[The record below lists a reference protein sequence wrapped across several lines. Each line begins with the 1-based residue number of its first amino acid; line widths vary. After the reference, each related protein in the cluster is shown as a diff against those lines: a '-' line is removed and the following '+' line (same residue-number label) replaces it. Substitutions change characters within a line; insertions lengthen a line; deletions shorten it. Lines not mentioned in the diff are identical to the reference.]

1 MESYSPV
8 VNTAGVTTTISSSS
22 GVVFVDNPSPA
33 GSLKY
38 LTSKAFSKPARCWFE
53 SILQRNKLSLRLVG
67 DKPTKPEQASAIL
80 FGKAVVSISGPLPS
94 EAKNVRSS
102 AGFWSLMFLTLA
114 LVQCTVFI
122 IQGIAF
128 AYCSERLIHRAR
140 SRALGAILHQDISF
154 FDQKEN
160 TAGALATFLSV
171 NATALA
177 GISGATLGTILIAV
191 STLISAIAV
200 GCAFGWK
207 LGLVCSSLIPVLQRD
222 LYNRA
227 SAGYASEAISAIHT
241 VAALT
246 RENDVSRHFKKSLSE
261 SAKQSLKA
269 NIKTSLMYTLA
280 QSLLYACMGL
290 GFWYG
295 GRLIVHGEYSTFQ
308 FIVAYSAVIAG
319 AFSAGLVF
327 SFAPDIGGAARAAH
341 SYKVLFDRRPLIDPR
356 SSAGS
361 RINFG
366 NLKGQT
372 EFRNVNFGYASRP
385 AHQVLTNVSFAVQPG
400 QHVALVGETGSGK
413 STIIALLERF
423 YDPLSGSIFI
433 DGKPIS
439 SLNVA
444 EYRRSLGMVLQDPT
458 LYDGTI
464 RENMVFGLEVTSIP
478 DQAIEA
484 ACKKANILDFILSL
498 PLTPYGDGFSTLV
511 GNRGSQ
517 LSGGQKQRLT
527 LARALLR
534 DPRILLLDEATS
546 AVDSQSE
553 SLIQEALDKASEG
566 RTTISIAHRLSTI
579 QAADNILV
587 LEAGR
592 VIESGTHSTLM
603 AKRGKYWDLWNAG
616 R

>member
-1 MESYSPV
+1 
-8 VNTAGVTTTISSSS
+8 
-22 GVVFVDNPSPA
+22 
-33 GSLKY
+33 
-38 LTSKAFSKPARCWFE
+38 
-53 SILQRNKLSLRLVG
+53 
-67 DKPTKPEQASAIL
+67 
-80 FGKAVVSISGPLPS
+80 
-94 EAKNVRSS
+94 
-102 AGFWSLMFLTLA
+102 
-114 LVQCTVFI
+114 
-122 IQGIAF
+122 
-128 AYCSERLIHRAR
+128 
-140 SRALGAILHQDISF
+140 
-154 FDQKEN
+154 
-160 TAGALATFLSV
+160 
-171 NATALA
+171 
-177 GISGATLGTILIAV
+177 
-191 STLISAIAV
+191 
-200 GCAFGWK
+200 
-207 LGLVCSSLIPVLQRD
+207 
-222 LYNRA
+222 
-227 SAGYASEAISAIHT
+227 
-241 VAALT
+241 
-246 RENDVSRHFKKSLSE
+246 
-261 SAKQSLKA
+261 
-269 NIKTSLMYTLA
+269 
-280 QSLLYACMGL
+280 MGL

-366 NLKGQT
+366 NLKGQI

-385 AHQVLTNVSFAVQPG
+385 AHQVLTNVSFTVQPG

-439 SLNVA
+439 SLN
-444 EYRRSLGMVLQDPT
+444 DPT
-458 LYDGTI
+458 LYNGTI
-464 RENMVFGLEVTSIP
+464 RENMVFGHEVTSIS

-498 PLTPYGDGFSTLV
+498 PDGFSTLV

-553 SLIQEALDKASEG
+553 SLIQEALDEASEG

-587 LEAGR
+587 LEEGR
-592 VIESGTHSTLM
+592 VVESGTHSTLM

>member
-1 MESYSPV
+1 
-8 VNTAGVTTTISSSS
+8 
-22 GVVFVDNPSPA
+22 
-33 GSLKY
+33 
-38 LTSKAFSKPARCWFE
+38 
-53 SILQRNKLSLRLVG
+53 
-67 DKPTKPEQASAIL
+67 
-80 FGKAVVSISGPLPS
+80 
-94 EAKNVRSS
+94 
-102 AGFWSLMFLTLA
+102 
-114 LVQCTVFI
+114 
-122 IQGIAF
+122 
-128 AYCSERLIHRAR
+128 
-140 SRALGAILHQDISF
+140 
-154 FDQKEN
+154 
-160 TAGALATFLSV
+160 
-171 NATALA
+171 
-177 GISGATLGTILIAV
+177 
-191 STLISAIAV
+191 
-200 GCAFGWK
+200 
-207 LGLVCSSLIPVLQRD
+207 
-222 LYNRA
+222 
-227 SAGYASEAISAIHT
+227 
-241 VAALT
+241 
-246 RENDVSRHFKKSLSE
+246 
-261 SAKQSLKA
+261 
-269 NIKTSLMYTLA
+269 
-280 QSLLYACMGL
+280 MGL

-498 PLTPYGDGFSTLV
+498 P
-511 GNRGSQ
+511 
-517 LSGGQKQRLT
+517 
-527 LARALLR
+527 
-534 DPRILLLDEATS
+534 
-546 AVDSQSE
+546 
-553 SLIQEALDKASEG
+553 
-566 RTTISIAHRLSTI
+566 
-579 QAADNILV
+579 
-587 LEAGR
+587 
-592 VIESGTHSTLM
+592 
-603 AKRGKYWDLWNAG
+603 
-616 R
+616 